1 MFIWKFIKKIFDKR
15 NNINQILY
23 KNSTTK
29 HVINASCNLKLSTQT
44 EALKAKINAEVKAI
58 VIKYINNP
66 EELIKFAQNKGVK
79 VYRIKNADKWLK
91 KIGEEEGLL
100 TPLKGIKALIINLAA
115 SISGDEK
122 INVSLK
128 SREMMIFDSAEL
140 EIYTIARALY
150 KYYSYKNNMPGYDY
164 KTQEIF
170 KNIYNSAGKSSN
182 PLSKCTIKDM
192 YACKEAISRDLE
204 SINFTAEISR
214 EYENAK
220 KVLKQIQLSQS
231 ATV

>member
-1 MFIWKFIKKIFDKR
+1 MLFWDFIKNIFNKK
-15 NNINQILY
+15 NNINQVLY

-29 HVINASCNLKLSTQT
+29 HVMNASCNLKLSSQT
-44 EALKAKINAEVKAI
+44 EAIKSKINAEVKAI
-58 VIKYINNP
+58 VKKHINNP
-66 EELIKFAQNKGVK
+66 EELIEFAKLKGIS
-79 VYRIKNADKWLK
+79 VYKIKNADKLLN
-91 KIGEEEGLL
+91 KIGEEEGFLI
-100 TPLKGIKALIINLAA
+100 PLKGIKAIILNLITGIIGSSQIKLSYN
-115 SISGDEK
+115 
-122 INVSLK
+122 
-128 SREMMIFDSAEL
+128 SREMMIFNAEEL

-150 KYYSYKNNMPGYDY
+150 KYYAYKNNMPGYDY

-170 KNIYNSAGKSSN
+170 KKIYNSTGKNIN
-182 PLSKCTIKDM
+182 PLSRCTINDM

-220 KVLKQIQLSQS
+220 KVMKQIQLNQS

>member
-1 MFIWKFIKKIFDKR
+1 MFFLDFIKNIFNKK
-15 NNINQILY
+15 NNINQVLY

-29 HVINASCNLKLSTQT
+29 HVINSSCNLKLSSQT
-44 EALKAKINAEVKAI
+44 EAIKSKINAEVKTI
-58 VIKYINNP
+58 VKQHINNP
-66 EELIKFAQNKGVK
+66 EELIEFAKLKGIS

-91 KIGEEEGLL
+91 KIGEEEGFII
-100 TPLKGIKALIINLAA
+100 PLKGIKAIILNLITGFIGTSQIKLSYN
-115 SISGDEK
+115 
-122 INVSLK
+122 
-128 SREMMIFDSAEL
+128 SREMMIFNAEEL

-150 KYYSYKNNMPGYDY
+150 KYYAYKNKMPGYDY

-170 KNIYNSAGKSSN
+170 KKIYNSAGKTTN
-182 PLSKCTIKDM
+182 PLSKCTINDM

-220 KVLKQIQLSQS
+220 KVLKQIQLNQS